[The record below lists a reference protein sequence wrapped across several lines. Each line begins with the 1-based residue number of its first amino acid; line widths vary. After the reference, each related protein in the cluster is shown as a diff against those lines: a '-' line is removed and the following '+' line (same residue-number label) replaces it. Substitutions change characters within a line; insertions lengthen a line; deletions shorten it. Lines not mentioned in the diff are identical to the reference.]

1 MEDRGT
7 SCVESKL
14 AHSQPGIYFVKIV
27 KVENMIEGAERLSI
41 SSATFTG
48 NQVITSLFAKLSYG
62 PNFCNDEIQCLQVIT
77 SHWRNL
83 AAIGR
88 QKAKL

>member
-14 AHSQPGIYFVKIV
+14 AHSQPGIYFAKIV
-27 KVENMIEGAERLSI
+27 KVENI
-41 SSATFTG
+41 
-48 NQVITSLFAKLSYG
+48 SYG

-77 SHWRNL
+77 SHWRYL
-83 AAIGR
+83 AAIGNK
-88 QKAKL
+88 QKAKLY